1 MLYCMYRKGE
11 NHMTIATIQTQ
22 DEIIRIWSE
31 WQLDEACAHFK
42 STGQAFTLIVC
53 EFHVISDR

>member
-42 STGQAFTLIVC
+42 STGQSFT
-53 EFHVISDR
+53 VIIHPS